1 MLILKI
7 LWHINALIK
16 KIFYK
21 IIFGKKII
29 WGKHVTFRKNFS
41 LVIDEGEVFI
51 GNNVFFNNGC
61 SIVSHK
67 SIKVGDNCI
76 FGENVKIYDHNHK
89 FAEYN
94 TEKKYQGYSS
104 AEIKIGK
111 NCWLANNVIL
121 LKGAEIGD
129 NSVIGAGCIIK
140 SKIPAN
146 VVVTLNDNYT
156 IDKIKYKK

>member
-1 MLILKI
+1 MFILKF
-7 LWHINALIK
+7 LWHCNAYLK
-16 KIFYK
+16 MIFYK
-21 IIFGKKII
+21 IIFRNNIK

-41 LVIDEGEVFI
+41 LVIDGGKVFI
-51 GNNVFFNNGC
+51 GDNVFFNNGC

-67 SIKVGDNCI
+67 AIDIGENCI

-94 TEKKYQGYSS
+94 TAKKYQGFSS
-104 AEIKIGK
+104 SEIKVGK

-146 VVVTLNDNYT
+146 VIVTLKTNYN
-156 IDKIKYKK
+156 IKEINYR